1 MRLGNTAVKP
11 ATISTARNNKVGWYE
26 NHERQ
31 VKLINKLQQSTLV
44 IGNFTATGL
53 LFQISKTVNCGIPG
67 DKTQRVL
74 WRAEDLLIQPAVKF
88 AVIHCRTNNLD
99 YDDSNIIAK
108 EISCI
113 AKQWLK

>member
-11 ATISTARNNKVGWYE
+11 ATISTARNNKVGW
-26 NHERQ
+26 
-31 VKLINKLQQSTLV
+31 
-44 IGNFTATGL
+44 L